1 MIVEEEIHS
10 HPDHIVGALEIQ
22 ELAHCKVYAGAR
34 VFVDSG
40 KSKKTL
46 EKIRRMQG
54 ISGI

>member
-22 ELAHCKVYAGAR
+22 ELAHWKVYAGAR